1 MLILDNREVK
11 IIELIKSSAVSSI
24 QYKTENLS
32 VGDIII
38 QHLATDNKTYE
49 IIIERKCVCDMVAS
63 IKDGRYKEQKLRLLS
78 QQKQNVKIAYLIE
91 GIPTDLRLP
100 QDKVMLAGSIISSIF
115 RDTIPIIR
123 TYSLQETIDIISR
136 LHDRLNK
143 DYKEFFPQVNTLQ
156 TTHEIEPSREL
167 ILDTTP
173 ETIPETIPKTIQ
185 ETINTNVSTN
195 VSTDV
200 ISNIYLASIKKN
212 KKENMTPQLWNI
224 NCLCGIPGVSNAI
237 AVKIAEHYP
246 TIRKLLDAYNILET
260 LDEKESLL
268 SQITLCE
275 TDKQKRRIG
284 NVISKRIY
292 DYFYC

>member
-100 QDKVMLAGSIISSIF
+100 QDKVMLAGSIISSTF

-143 DYKEFFPQVNTLQ
+143 DYKEFFPQVNTLP
-156 TTHEIEPSREL
+156 TRHEIEPSREL

-173 ETIPETIPKTIQ
+173 ETTPETIQ
-185 ETINTNVSTN
+185 ETINTN

-246 TIRKLLDAYNILET
+246 TIRKLLDSYNILET